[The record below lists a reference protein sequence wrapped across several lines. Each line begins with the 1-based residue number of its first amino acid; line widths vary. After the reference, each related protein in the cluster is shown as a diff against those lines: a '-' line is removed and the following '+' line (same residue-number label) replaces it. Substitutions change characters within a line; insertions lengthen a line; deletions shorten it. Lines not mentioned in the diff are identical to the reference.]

1 MYSENFISKKLRTYA
16 QRNDWLISG
25 EYIYGEESGFLF
37 TGMDSKKEKTFIT
50 PVPGITPD
58 QESELLEILKK
69 NENTMKL
76 SAYEITDDFLSIRVK
91 DSMSIKPEDLEFI
104 LALLTGAMQE
114 VNIVAA
120 NRCQECKELDTH
132 TTNFIYDL
140 YCYMHDDCAKIYEN
154 DSTITEN
161 LGEQIDLPSEEI
173 IQKDNIPT
181 DESNEGIDNVAD
193 ENLSEPFS
201 YKPFTASGN
210 SDSPLFKKIIYTIAG
225 ALLGSIPWII
235 LPFVMDLANDLLQ
248 KITQEAF
255 AANVVQSLLICLC
268 AYFIP
273 YFAIIGYRLSSGK
286 FTTQGRWITGIVSG
300 TVVLLIQFV
309 YLAVLIIKE
318 PSVTLNFANYMTNIV
333 KFNFYINM
341 LLGALI
347 GLVFTLISVLP
358 YFDSNKQQPKKS
370 KYSSARV
377 VDVEP
382 ENPDL
387 AENSDSTDDNDS
399 DENKEENNG

>member
-1 MYSENFISKKLRTYA
+1 MYSENFISKKLRTFA
-16 QRNDWLISG
+16 QKNDWLISG
-25 EYIYGEESGFLF
+25 EYIYGEEAGFLF

-58 QESELLEILKK
+58 QESELMEILKK

-76 SAYEITDDFLSIRVK
+76 SSYEITDDFLSIRIK
-91 DSMSIKPEDLEFI
+91 DSMSLKAEDVEFI

-120 NRCQECKELDTH
+120 NRCQECKKLETE

-154 DSTITEN
+154 DSSMPVEPKEVSKQDKISDDDSNEAEETITDE
-161 LGEQIDLPSEEI
+161 DLS
-173 IQKDNIPT
+173 K
-181 DESNEGIDNVAD
+181 
-193 ENLSEPFS
+193 
-201 YKPFTASGN
+201 
-210 SDSPLFKKIIYTIAG
+210 SDSSDNSIVTAKEDAPLFKKIIFTVAG
-225 ALLGSIPWII
+225 AILGSIPWLI
-235 LPFVMDLANDLLQ
+235 LPFVMDLATDLIE
-248 KITQEAF
+248 KITQAAF
-255 AANVVQSLLICLC
+255 AINVVQSLLICIC

-273 YFAIIGYRLSSGK
+273 YFAIVGYRFSSGK
-286 FTTQGRWITGIVSG
+286 FTAQGRWITGIVSAA
-300 TVVLLIQFV
+300 VVILIQFA

-358 YFDSNKQQPKKS
+358 YFDSNKPQAKKS
-370 KYSSARV
+370 KNSTS
-377 VDVEP
+377 EML
-382 ENPDL
+382 ESGS
-387 AENSDSTDDNDS
+387 ENSDSDDISEYKTQDNSKEGQND
-399 DENKEENNG
+399 E